1 MVSGNFDIPRSWII
15 CHGPFSINVP
25 PIITA
30 TIHNN
35 FYCSEQY
42 RCMVFA
48 LPTYRPSFR
57 DIEICL
63 RSHAKKLYHLGI
75 RRGIFRNILA
85 NKNQSHDRKI
95 STKFSKKL
103 FRITKCLHFN
113 YALSGINVDDSI
125 CALNTTTTDL
135 CLSLFP

>member
-57 DIEICL
+57 DIEIC
-63 RSHAKKLYHLGI
+63 
-75 RRGIFRNILA
+75 FRHMPKNFITWAFEEVFFAISLPTKINLMIEKFLLNFLKNYSALQSVYIL
-85 NKNQSHDRKI
+85 
-95 STKFSKKL
+95 
-103 FRITKCLHFN
+103 
-113 YALSGINVDDSI
+113 
-125 CALNTTTTDL
+125 TTHYL
-135 CLSLFP
+135 VSM